1 MKKCILL
8 LFVLALSDFPAIILA
23 RPLQDLQD
31 DMGKSAYGLCEGD
44 CDADSDC
51 QVGWIKIGYIYV
63 SETLSNNVSHKIVL
77 LLLSDETS
85 YSHSQQSSTDP
96 TRHTNSRVCQ
106 LLT

>member
-77 LLLSDETS
+77 LLLVAWTS
-85 YSHSQQSSTDP
+85 LFSKKWNHSSPRLSGEWNQQ
-96 TRHTNSRVCQ
+96 
-106 LLT
+106 